1 MRSDRHFGGSFLK
14 LGIQRKK
21 ARRYNLWTPRV
32 RMPHQILSTLSP
44 LNSLETSA
52 TLGQNNPVKRS
63 SMESNRATMA
73 TKSVQVDVCI
83 RWRVESYTKEEKRG
97 EKHGREGRRLWQVVS
112 FSRGIESVELLN
124 SSWLKKHLTAPHTRI
139 RLCRQSGSFEREK
152 NGV

>member
-1 MRSDRHFGGSFLK
+1 MIDYSITARQTPCVFEVSAVAVISQTSMHYMRSDRHFGGSFLK

-73 TKSVQVDVCI
+73 TTTVQVDVCI
-83 RWRVESYTKEEKRG
+83 RWRVESYNWRRKEEKNRERG
-97 EKHGREGRRLWQVVS
+97 GETSLAGCV
-112 FSRGIESVELLN
+112 F
-124 SSWLKKHLTAPHTRI
+124 LT
-139 RLCRQSGSFEREK
+139 G
-152 NGV
+152 N